1 MKTILVVTIFLAS
14 VMVGCGD
21 DGKKEINQE
30 ATNQEATN
38 QEATTSEVVQP
49 QADESCSLSCVE
61 SLSIKAP
68 IKKEVVTHHTEEVCP
83 EGSKQWYLLN
93 VMPNEYNAYY
103 GGRYPIPIKNIQL
116 HRVCVSSGL
125 IKMLANQDN

>member
-21 DGKKEINQE
+21 GDDGKKEINR
-30 ATNQEATN
+30 
-38 QEATTSEVVQP
+38 EATTSEVVQP

-68 IKKEVVTHHTEEVCP
+68 IKKDVVTHHTEEVCP
-83 EGSKQWYLLN
+83 EGSKQWYLIN
-93 VMPNEYNAYY
+93 VMPNEYYY
-103 GGRYPIPIKNIQL
+103 TGQYPTGQYSLKNIQL

-125 IKMLANQDN
+125 IKTLANQDN